1 MEEENIYAE
10 VLLQEVV
17 EEEKDEIC
25 EEEECVYEDGDD
37 GDDEAES
44 EEKEVIEY
52 HEPASMLKELDE
64 VP

>member
-17 EEEKDEIC
+17 EQEKDEIC
-25 EEEECVYEDGDD
+25 EEECVYEDGDD

-52 HEPASMLKELDE
+52 HEPVGMLKELDE
-64 VP
+64 AP

>member
-25 EEEECVYEDGDD
+25 EEEGVYEDGDD

-64 VP
+64 AP